1 MLNPYIEAWQLHALI
16 EKKEVNLREV
26 VEFFNLR
33 IEKLNPKLG
42 AFMTATPERAMADT
56 ARLEKATAAE
66 IAKMPLYGIPYS
78 LKDLTWTKDI
88 KTTMGSKN
96 YENYMPPVDAEI
108 TVRMR
113 NACGVL
119 LGKTATPEFGG
130 RPTTEGGLCPP
141 TRNPW
146 NLEHTAGGSSGGA
159 ACAVA
164 SGMGPLAEGSDGG
177 GSIRI
182 PSSCCGTVGLK
193 PSRGR
198 VSFAPVFGEAWAG
211 FATSG
216 PIARSV
222 RDVAMF
228 LDVLA
233 GPVVGDPYWAPM
245 PSEPFRAAVSKRPK
259 QLRLAAILES
269 AVGQADP
276 EVTAATQLALKVFQD
291 MGHTVEQVRLDPAA
305 LLNGVAGV
313 ITTAGISSVPIENT
327 ELMDPVV
334 RSSWEQGQN
343 VKAADYI
350 NAVAQMH
357 NISREIIQV
366 LAPYDAL
373 ITPTLTR
380 PAMRLGTLPSN
391 PNDALPE
398 LFSWLVFTFPF
409 NATGQP
415 AFSLPNG
422 FSKEGLPIGL
432 QLVGRQNGE
441 TSLISL
447 AAQFEEARPWQDEKP
462 PVD

>member
-1 MLNPYIEAWQLHALI
+1 VLNPYIEAWQVRDLI
-16 EKKEVNLREV
+16 AKKEVKLSEV
-26 VEFFNLR
+26 AEFFNRR

-42 AFMTATPERAMADT
+42 AYMSPTPERALADA
-56 ARLEKATAAE
+56 ARLEKAGAAE
-66 IAKMPLYGIPYS
+66 IARMPLYGIPYS

-88 KTTMGSKN
+88 KTTMGSRN
-96 YENYMPPVDAEI
+96 YENYLPPVDAETTI
-108 TVRMR
+108 RMR
-113 NACGVL
+113 NAGGIL

-141 TRNPW
+141 ARNPW

-159 ACAVA
+159 ACAAA
-164 SGMGPLAEGSDGG
+164 SGLGPLAEGSDGG

-198 VSFAPVFGEAWAG
+198 VSFSPVSGEAWAG

-222 RDVAMF
+222 RDVAML

-233 GPVVGDPYWAPM
+233 GPVVGDPYWAPP
-245 PSEPFRAAVSKRPK
+245 PSEPFSAAVSRRPK
-259 QLRLAAILES
+259 KLRLAAILES
-269 AVGQADP
+269 AEGKVDP
-276 EVTAATQLALKVFQD
+276 EVKAATESALKAFQE
-291 MGHTVEQVRLDPAA
+291 MGHTVEQVKLDPAA
-305 LLNGVAGV
+305 LLIVVARV
-313 ITTAGISSVPIENT
+313 ITTAGIASVPVENV

-334 RSSWEQGQN
+334 RASWEQGKS

-350 NAVAQMH
+350 NAIAQMH
-357 NISREIIQV
+357 NISREIMQT

-380 PAMRLGTLPSN
+380 PAVRLGTLPSN
-391 PNDALPE
+391 TGDGLQE
-398 LFSWLVFTFPF
+398 LLEWLVFTFPF

-422 FSKEGLPIGL
+422 FSKARLPIGL
-432 QLVGRQNGE
+432 QIVGRQNDEAGI
-441 TSLISL
+441 LSL
-447 AAQFEEARPWQDEKP
+447 AAQFEEARPWKDNKP
-462 PVD
+462 VE